1 MKGLDYSVY
10 CYYYNCFHLRA
21 PCFLF
26 HLPQCDDVV
35 VAAAAAVAAVN
46 SEALLLPHSLGMLR
60 RKIAAD
66 YLLRY
71 LSCFLHMEVI
81 LQDHPRL
88 LTYLFDT

>member
-1 MKGLDYSVY
+1 MDYSVY
-10 CYYYNCFHLRA
+10 CYYYNCFHLHA
-21 PCFLF
+21 PGFLF
-26 HLPQCDDVV
+26 HLLPSDDVV
-35 VAAAAAVAAVN
+35 VVVAAAVAAVN
-46 SEALLLPHSLGMLR
+46 SEASLLPHSLGMLR

-66 YLLRY
+66 YLLEY